1 MLESD
6 GLLEALG
13 WTARYPWA
21 WPGWLLAL
29 TASVLVWRRERRE
42 AAVYLLL
49 AGWHATLLTSVIAFA
64 DGINWMT

>member
-1 MLESD
+1 MPEED

-13 WTARYPWA
+13 WMARVPWV

-29 TASVLVWRRERRE
+29 AASLLVWHRERRE

-64 DGINWMT
+64 DGVSWMT